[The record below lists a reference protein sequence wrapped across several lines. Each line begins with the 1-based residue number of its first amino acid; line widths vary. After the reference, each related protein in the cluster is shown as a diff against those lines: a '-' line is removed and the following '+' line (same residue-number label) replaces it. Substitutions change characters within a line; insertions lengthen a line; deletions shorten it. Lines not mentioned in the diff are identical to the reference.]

1 MRQIR
6 ISKRRARR
14 AEWRQEPLQADPRDP
29 DIVKAHQLA
38 RRSASPDTSRRQP
51 GRRRHTAGP

>member
-6 ISKRRARR
+6 ISKRRTRPVG
-14 AEWRQEPLQADPRDP
+14 WRQEPLRLDARDP

-38 RRSASPDTSRRQP
+38 RGSGLQSTSRRHS
-51 GRRRHTAGP
+51 GRMQA